1 MFGGGPGG
9 LNELRLTF
17 PDGSTR
23 DWGSKEII
31 QDIPPGTVC
40 EAVNGGGGGY
50 GDARRRDPALVLA
63 EVRDGL
69 LSPEAAR
76 ARLRRRADQRRAL
89 DRRPGDGP
97 PAGGR
102 RCVSYR
108 IGIDVGGTFT
118 DFLLIGD
125 SVRLVHKTSST
136 RTILREGS

>member
-9 LNELRLTF
+9 LNELRLMF

-31 QDIPPGTVC
+31 QNIPPGTVC

-69 LSPEAAR
+69 LSPEAAKR
-76 ARLRRRADQRRAL
+76 DYGVALTSDGRSIDVPATARLRA
-89 DRRPGDGP
+89 
-97 PAGGR
+97 
-102 RCVSYR
+102 
-108 IGIDVGGTFT
+108 
-118 DFLLIGD
+118 
-125 SVRLVHKTSST
+125 
-136 RTILREGS
+136 EGAA